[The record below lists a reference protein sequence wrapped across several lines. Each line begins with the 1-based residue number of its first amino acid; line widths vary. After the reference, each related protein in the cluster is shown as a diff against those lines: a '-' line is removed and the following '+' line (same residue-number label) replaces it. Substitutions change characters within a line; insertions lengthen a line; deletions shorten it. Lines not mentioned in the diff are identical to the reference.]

1 MMTRS
6 RIILISVLLMAVLTT
21 AFAIS
26 SISHFPA
33 IAQNGLQKKTNTAIV
48 RGGHGGGYNSIET
61 TGDVLD
67 SVNADKRSELNID
80 PMKYLRDFNY
90 GRVST
95 TENGTTLREFT
106 IVAQDKNLEVSPGV
120 FMDAWTFNG
129 TIPGPTIRA
138 TEGDLVRIRFINNGT
153 EPHSMHFHGIHASEM
168 DGVFD
173 NIAPGGGR
181 FTYEFIA
188 EPFGV
193 FPYHCHTLPLEE
205 HISRGL
211 YGVYIVDPKT
221 PRPEADE
228 MVMVMNGYDTDFDTE
243 NNFYTV
249 NGIPFY
255 YMHQSIP
262 IEKDR
267 LVRVY
272 LVNMLEFDQINN
284 FHLHANMY
292 QLYRSGT
299 NLVPDE
305 YTDMVTMSQGER
317 GILEFKYKYP
327 GPYLFHA
334 HKTEFA
340 EKGWMGTFLVKEE
353 QTEPDAIALSK
364 GERATYPAEISNNEH
379 DNDNNN
385 SSSTTQSEAENPR
398 YIGTPSGGG
407 S

>member
-1 MMTRS
+1 MSRS
-6 RIILISVLLMAVLTT
+6 QIILISALLMAVLIT
-21 AFAIS
+21 AFAIF
-26 SISHFPA
+26 SISQFPV
-33 IAQNGLQKKTNTAIV
+33 IAQNGSQKKTNTSIV

-67 SVNADKRSELNID
+67 SINAGETSEPNIS

-95 TENGTTLREFT
+95 TENGITLREFT
-106 IVAQDKNLEVSPGV
+106 IIAEDKNLEVSPGV

-138 TEGDLVRIRFINNGT
+138 TEGDLVRIQFINNGT
-153 EPHSMHFHGIHASEM
+153 EPHTMHFHGIHASEM

-173 NIAPGGGR
+173 NIAPGGR

-243 NNFYTV
+243 NNFYTI

-255 YMHQSIP
+255 YMHHSIP

-284 FHLHANMY
+284 FHLHANLF

-317 GILEFKYKYP
+317 GILEFNYKYP

-340 EKGWMGTFLVKEE
+340 EKGWIGTFLVKDNP
-353 QTEPDAIALSK
+353 TEPDTLALSK
-364 GERATYPAEISNNEH
+364 GERAIYPAELSNNQY
-379 DNDNNN
+379 DNN
-385 SSSTTQSEAENPR
+385 SSTTERKIEDPQYTGTQS
-398 YIGTPSGGG
+398 GVGG
-407 S
+407 